1 MYEVYEAVDGEEK
14 DTSCSPESLGR
25 RGRRWLARLDGV
37 VGQLLLRLL
46 VRTGSWSFNGDRRL

>member
-25 RGRRWLARLDGV
+25 RGRRWLARLDGA
-37 VGQLLLRLL
+37 VGRLLLRL
-46 VRTGSWSFNGDRRL
+46 RTGSWSFNGDRRL